1 MTLIAKVIRKTVARA
16 HKVDRN
22 DHNPGSGFGLT
33 GLRERVAL
41 LRGEF
46 RAGPR
51 PNGGFQV
58 HARLPVPAAAR

>member
-1 MTLIAKVIRKTVARA
+1 M
-16 HKVDRN
+16 DRN